1 MTIVE
6 PDCIAIIGMAG
17 RFPGAASVDA
27 FWENLRQ
34 GVESITRF
42 SDRELLEAGVPQELL
57 RDEHYVGAAATLD
70 GIDLFDAPLFNLSP
84 AEAEIMDPQHR
95 LFLECALESLENAGY
110 SCDNGKQRVGVYA
123 GTGINR
129 YLLEEIDR
137 SDLMKTGSGIKI
149 VTGND
154 KDYLTARVSYKLGL
168 TGPSICVQTA
178 CSTSLVAVHL
188 ACRSLLDHQTDIALA
203 GGVTIRVPQVY
214 GYLYEEGG
222 ILSPD
227 GHCRAFDAQAGG
239 TIFGSGVGLVVL
251 KRLEE
256 AIVDRDTIRA
266 VIRGSAVNNDGSAKA
281 GFTAPSVLS
290 QAELISEALVMANV
304 DASSISYV
312 EAHGTGTNLGDPIE
326 IAALTRAYRGW
337 TQERG
342 FCAVGS
348 VKTNVG
354 HLDTAA
360 GVTGLIKTVLAL
372 EHRLI
377 PPSLNFHT
385 PNPEIDF
392 ESSPFHVNTTLREWA
407 DSNTPRRAGVS
418 SFGLGGTN
426 CHLIVEEAPPR
437 ESRAVSRK
445 RSQYLIPVSARS
457 GPALEEMCD
466 ALERHL
472 SQVPETRLDDIAF
485 TYQVGRKTYSH
496 RRVLIGGSREQAI
509 KALQSRSSSAA
520 LAAVEDSLTSPVAFL
535 FPGQGSQ
542 FANMGSE
549 LYGEEPVFRSY
560 VDAASDILKNTLAR
574 DLRMT
579 LFPARYGND
588 PNAHELQDTSI
599 LQPALFTVEYAL
611 AQLWQSWG
619 VRPEFLLGHSVGEY
633 VAAALAGV
641 MSFEEGLQII
651 ARRGALIS
659 SLPPGMMLAC
669 PLGERDVLPL
679 LGDDLSIAALNSSE
693 RTVVSGPPAAVLE
706 LEAALS
712 ARGISSHR
720 LATSHAFHSRMME
733 PVAEQFRDALRAITL
748 RAPQLQYISNVTGT
762 WITAADATNREYW
775 VRHLLQPVRFYDGL
789 RTLAAVPRA
798 VLLEVGP
805 GRVLTGLAKSGLR
818 GDKAPKCLVSMPELK
833 EDGATEEHLHRALAE
848 LWLAGARVD
857 WDDYQKDSG
866 CRRVPLPGYAFQRQR
881 YWPSSKSAVNTV
893 EAKATESR
901 PEQTSLLLPIWRK
914 SERPTTADRLVP
926 YTGGLTVV
934 FYEEHGPAQRIVES
948 LRLEGTDIVFV
959 RTGTE
964 FRQTDESSYMIDARR
979 PQDYLELFRSLASRP
994 DDHLRIIHLLALPDK
1009 PENDTE
1015 HINSY
1020 YSLIWIAQSIGAHLK
1035 GKPVELIIVSA
1046 GAHAVSGAEAVS
1058 PERAL
1063 IAGPFN
1069 VIPRE
1074 YPNFSCRWLD
1084 IDLSEATSAA
1094 LAELLRCKS
1103 DPDEAI
1109 AAYAYRCGRRYE
1121 RSLAEIRLPTDENR
1135 KSSFRQGGVYL
1146 ITGGFGGIGVAVAR
1160 FLAAEC
1166 RAKLVLTGRTMLP
1179 DRNQWDALLL
1189 KDQSSAIAKRL
1200 QTVIE
1205 LEALGAEV
1213 LPLTADVADEVQMQ
1227 EVIRRAE
1234 TEFGK
1239 INSVIHAAG
1248 IAGGDPIAV
1257 KTKAGVESVFRPK
1270 IEGALLLARLF
1281 ESHNLDFFACCS
1293 SVQSL
1298 IGDVGQSDYCAAN
1311 SFLDAFAHSL
1321 RNSGVQPC
1329 LSVNWDTWRNLGMAE
1344 STFAPS
1350 GNNGD
1355 RDSVLARGIL
1365 PPDGLSMLATLLST
1379 TLPQAVVCGSDLV
1392 PRLKQTLEPR
1402 AHSPYRIQSDLFVA
1416 PAAESHSRPEL
1427 FTPYV
1432 APETPVQSAIAEVWQ
1447 EVLGVDCVGLDDSLF
1462 ELGGDSVIAIR
1473 ISQRLEEVLGVPVPP
1488 VQIFSASTVRG
1499 LAAAVAGQQQEQ
1511 EQPRAELQARQS
1523 RGERRRAVR
1532 INA

>member
-27 FWENLRQ
+27 FWENLRH
-34 GVESITRF
+34 GVESITHF
-42 SDRELLEAGVPQELL
+42 SDRELLEVGVPQELL
-57 RDEHYVGAAATLD
+57 RDERYVGAAATLD
-70 GIDLFDAPLFNLSP
+70 GIDLFDASLFNLSP

-110 SCDNGKQRVGVYA
+110 SCDNGKQRIGVYA

-203 GGVTIRVPQVY
+203 GGITIRVPQLS

-256 AIVDRDTIRA
+256 AIADRDNIRA

-304 DASSISYV
+304 NASSISYV

-337 TQERG
+337 TKERG

-392 ESSPFHVNTTLREWA
+392 ESSPFYVNTTLREWA

-426 CHLIVEEAPPR
+426 CHMIVEEAPPR
-437 ESRAVSRK
+437 ESRGASRK
-445 RSQYLIPVSARS
+445 RSQYLIPVSAKS
-457 GPALEEMCD
+457 GPALEQMCD

-485 TYQVGRKTYSH
+485 TYQVGRKTYPH
-496 RRVLIGGSREQAI
+496 RRVLIAGSRGQAI
-509 KALQSRSSSAA
+509 KALQNRSSSTA
-520 LAAVEDSLTSPVAFL
+520 LTVVEDSLTSPVAFL

-560 VDAASDILKNTLAR
+560 VDAASDILKNMLAR

-579 LFPARYGND
+579 LFPARYGNE

-619 VRPEFLLGHSVGEY
+619 VRPEVLLGHSIGEY

-641 MSFEEGLQII
+641 MSFEEGLRII

-669 PLGERDVLPL
+669 ALGESDVLPL
-679 LGDDLSIAALNSSE
+679 LGDDLSIAALNGSE

-712 ARGISSHR
+712 ARGITSHR

-733 PVAEQFRDALRAITL
+733 PVVEQFRDALRAITL
-748 RAPQLQYISNVTGT
+748 RPPQLQYISNVTGT
-762 WITAADATNREYW
+762 WITAADTTDPEYW

-789 RTLAAVPRA
+789 RTLATVPRA

-818 GDKAPKCLVSMPELK
+818 GDKAPTCLVSMPELK
-833 EDGATEEHLHRALAE
+833 EEGATEEHLHRSLAE

-857 WDDYQKDSG
+857 WGEYQKDSG
-866 CRRVPLPGYAFQRQR
+866 CGRLPLPGYAFQRSR
-881 YWPSSKSAVNTV
+881 YWVSEKESSPSLKLVPANVEPGGDELNLLVPMWRKLPEPTTPSNSSFSASAVT
-893 EAKATESR
+893 
-901 PEQTSLLLPIWRK
+901 L
-914 SERPTTADRLVP
+914 
-926 YTGGLTVV
+926 V
-934 FYEEHGPAQRIVES
+934 FYEEPGPAREIVDGLRLDGMEVVRVRAGATFQQLNEAEYCIDSGEPKEYAALFSALAPRLAGRRLRIV
-948 LRLEGTDIVFV
+948 
-959 RTGTE
+959 
-964 FRQTDESSYMIDARR
+964 
-979 PQDYLELFRSLASRP
+979 
-994 DDHLRIIHLLALPDK
+994 HLLTLRGEGKTQEDHVRPF
-1009 PENDTE
+1009 
-1015 HINSY
+1015 
-1020 YSLIWIAQSIGAHLK
+1020 YSLIWIAQAIGLQLA
-1035 GKPVELIIVSA
+1035 GAPVELVIVSE
-1046 GAHAVSGAEAVS
+1046 GVHVVTGAETLV
-1058 PERAL
+1058 PENAL

-1069 VIPRE
+1069 AIPRE
-1074 YPNFSCRWLD
+1074 YPGCAVRWID
-1084 IDLSEATSAA
+1084 ADLSEATIAA
-1094 LAELLRCKS
+1094 IRGVIS
-1103 DPDEAI
+1103 DEGDSSEAI
-1109 AAYAYRCGRRYE
+1109 AAYAYRQGKRYQRTLSE
-1121 RSLAEIRLPTDENR
+1121 LRLPEELAQE
-1135 KSSFRQGGVYL
+1135 KLFRPGGVYL
-1146 ITGGFGGIGVAVAR
+1146 ITGGLGEIGSATAR
-1160 FLAAEC
+1160 VLASEGQ
-1166 RAKLVLTGRTMLP
+1166 AKLALLGRTALP
-1179 DRNQWDALLL
+1179 GREQWDM
-1189 KDQSSAIAKRL
+1189 SSREKLNPEVAQRI
-1200 QTVIE
+1200 QTVLN
-1205 LEALGAEV
+1205 LESLGSV
-1213 LPLTADVADEVQMQ
+1213 VFPVVADVGDEAQMR
-1227 EVIRRAE
+1227 EAVRRIEASL
-1234 TEFGK
+1234 GK
-1239 INSVIHAAG
+1239 IDGVIHAAG
-1248 IAGGDPIAV
+1248 VAGGGLSTV
-1257 KTKAGVESVFRPK
+1257 KTMAEVEEVFNPK
-1270 IEGALLLARLF
+1270 INGARVLARIF
-1281 ESHNLDFFACCS
+1281 SDHQLDFFICCS

-1298 IGDVGQSDYCAAN
+1298 IGDAGQSAYSAAN
-1311 SFLDAFAHSL
+1311 AFLDTFSHALSRGGMH
-1321 RNSGVQPC
+1321 PC
-1329 LSVNWDTWRNLGMAE
+1329 LSINWDTWRDAGMAVKSMAADQSRGGSLSPE
-1344 STFAPS
+1344 SGISSADGAS
-1350 GNNGD
+1350 
-1355 RDSVLARGIL
+1355 LMAR
-1365 PPDGLSMLATLLST
+1365 LLRVA
-1379 TLPQAVVCGSDLV
+1379 LPQIVACRASFT
-1392 PRLKQTLEPR
+1392 PRLKEAMKPREVTVTPTPAVMPPAQT
-1402 AHSPYRIQSDLFVA
+1402 VV
-1416 PAAESHSRPEL
+1416 SHARPEL
-1427 FTPYV
+1427 FTPYI
-1432 APETPVQSAIAEVWQ
+1432 APETPLQVAIAEVWQ
-1447 EVLGVDCVGLDDSLF
+1447 DVLGVNPIGLDDSLF
-1462 ELGGDSVIAIR
+1462 ELGGDSVAAIR
-1473 ISQRLEEVLGVPVPP
+1473 VCQKIQENLGYSVTPA
-1488 VQIFSASTVRG
+1488 QLFSATTVRSISAIVVG
-1499 LAAAVAGQQQEQ
+1499 L
-1511 EQPRAELQARQS
+1511 QPATVPNTGRS
-1523 RGERRRAVR
+1523 RGEQRRAKR
-1532 INA
+1532 LSA